1 MVWRDQID
9 AESAATAKIH
19 AVSVIF
25 SKDELKWA

>member
-9 AESAATAKIH
+9 AEITATAKIH

-25 SKDELKWA
+25 PKDEFKWA